1 MTYKRRKKTEAFC
14 FHTTVILSALQA
26 FWVLYLPVSI
36 ALRLNFAVFYKYK
49 YKNKRYSKGIWL
61 QYEQSVDI
69 CTDVVR
75 TGRTPQEPFMLKLAS
90 FLTYCKLRRRLRKV
104 TRITWFFSTIAMDQ
118 FKAMHRHWRKLRH
131 EISNMA
137 KFESNLS
144 RTDGKRATWRNFAN
158 VHTREG
164 EVCVPYLN
172 KCWFELWSFPTFQ
185 SYIVVSS
192 QHIVL
197 KFGNFYSFYVTSP
210 YSVERFSLT
219 DHVKGW

>member
-1 MTYKRRKKTEAFC
+1 
-14 FHTTVILSALQA
+14 
-26 FWVLYLPVSI
+26 
-36 ALRLNFAVFYKYK
+36 
-49 YKNKRYSKGIWL
+49 
-61 QYEQSVDI
+61 
-69 CTDVVR
+69 
-75 TGRTPQEPFMLKLAS
+75 
-90 FLTYCKLRRRLRKV
+90 
-104 TRITWFFSTIAMDQ
+104 MDQ
-118 FKAMHRHWRKLRH
+118 FKAIHRHCRKLRH

-219 DHVKGW
+219 DPRQRLIIPRKGLFTRESLKTLRRKFSNTSFLPNPKQILKIMELNQVKLLLGNLR